1 MGLFYFPDKLIF
13 ISLINNAPNKD
24 VMRVNGRQTA
34 RRGRLKIQVLCL
46 EFGIDY
52 HSILDSIFTSHPI
65 SVPLFRLYRH
75 GKTLSKGL
83 DL

>member
-1 MGLFYFPDKLIF
+1 MGLLYFPDKFVF
-13 ISLINNAPNKD
+13 ISPINNAPNKD

-34 RRGRLKIQVLCL
+34 RRGCLKIQVLCL

-52 HSILDSIFTSHPI
+52 HSVLDNVFTSHPI
-65 SVPLFRLYRH
+65 SVPLLRLYRH